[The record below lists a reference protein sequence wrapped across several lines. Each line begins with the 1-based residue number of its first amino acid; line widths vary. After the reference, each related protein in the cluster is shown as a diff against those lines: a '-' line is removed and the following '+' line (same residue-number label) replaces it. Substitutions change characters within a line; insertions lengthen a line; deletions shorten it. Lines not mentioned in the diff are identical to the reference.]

1 MRKTVEI
8 EYVGIEDLQ
17 DIMDDLYALQQLG
30 HYASLEMRNLYYEAY
45 ETRIEVNIMLDGWD
59 RDKEYDYQFVF
70 FMNDKEDE
78 VNCMNM
84 CKSTLKKLLAQ
95 ED

>member
-30 HYASLEMRNLYYEAY
+30 HYAKFEMRNLCC
-45 ETRIEVNIMLDGWD
+45 ETRIEVNIMLNGWD
-59 RDKEYDYQFVF
+59 RDAEYDYQFLF
-70 FMNDKEDE
+70 IMNDNENE
-78 VNCMNM
+78 VKCMNM
-84 CKSTLKKLLAQ
+84 CKSTLKNLLAQ

>member
-1 MRKTVEI
+1 MIKTVEI

-17 DIMDDLYALQQLG
+17 DIMDDMYALQQLG
-30 HYASLEMRNLYYEAY
+30 HFADLEMRNLCS
-45 ETRIEVNIMLDGWD
+45 ETRIEVNIMLNGWD
-59 RDKEYDYQFVF
+59 RDKEYDYHFIF
-70 FMNDKEDE
+70 FMNDDENE

-84 CKSTLKKLLAQ
+84 CKSTLKNLLAQ

>member
-8 EYVGIEDLQ
+8 EYVGIKDLQ

-30 HYASLEMRNLYYEAY
+30 HYASLEMRNLCC
-45 ETRIEVNIMLDGWD
+45 ETRIEVNIMLNGWD
-59 RDKEYDYQFVF
+59 RNKEKFDYHFIF
-70 FMNDKEDE
+70 LMNDKENE

-84 CKSTLKKLLAQ
+84 CKSTLKNLLAQ